1 MNIRNP
7 SQSLID
13 SFGIQILCLKRCILS
28 TIYCAVV
35 ALVPMVATSS
45 EVDERALY
53 DLAPEN
59 SSFVRLINLTES
71 PQRIRLDKV
80 TLSVPSY
87 CSASGYK
94 PINAGKYP
102 LQLGKNELMTSMH
115 SNLAYSLVVD
125 KSGVTLVADTMV
137 KSPRK
142 SLVSVYNFTSVSDL
156 FVKTADGKHSVFSSL
171 ASGDRASREINPV
184 KVNFAVFSEAEKL
197 SDVDATIFER
207 GVVSTL
213 LLCGDKDSMQAQWVR
228 Q

>member
-1 MNIRNP
+1 MNSRNGP
-7 SQSLID
+7 QSLID
-13 SFGIQILCLKRCILS
+13 SFAIKTPWLKGCILS
-28 TIYCAVV
+28 TTYCAVT
-35 ALVPMVATSS
+35 ALAPMVAISS

-59 SSFVRLINLTES
+59 SSFVRLINLTAS
-71 PQRIRLDKV
+71 PQRIRLDNV

-94 PINAGKYP
+94 PIHAGDYP
-102 LQLGKNELMTSMH
+102 LRLGTKELMTSMD

-142 SLVSVYNFTSVSDL
+142 SLVSVYNFTSVSEL
-156 FVKTADGKHSVFSSL
+156 SVKTADGKHSVFSNL
-171 ASGDRASREINPV
+171 ASGDSASREINPV
-184 KVNFAVFSEAEKL
+184 KVNFAVFSAVEKL

-207 GVVSTL
+207 GVASTL
-213 LLCGDKDSMQAQWVR
+213 LLCGDEDSIRTQWVR